1 MLIPQT
7 DRQTDRQREA
17 PTAANQEIDTLV
29 TQRILSEITGVK
41 KKKKASKI
49 FKTASVGE
57 SNPQCPSYPSL
68 TISATQVNSC
78 QSPLD

>member
-41 KKKKASKI
+41 KKE
-49 FKTASVGE
+49 E
-57 SNPQCPSYPSL
+57 SLQKLVKLLPWVNL
-68 TISATQVNSC
+68 IHSAHPT
-78 QSPLD
+78 PA